1 MGREGCS
8 LGSASTVLPHTLEA
22 ASQSRLAANP
32 ACTNSKGVLP
42 GPIRHK
48 GQFCMRN
55 LCTLSGIPCQVQ
67 IECYC

>member
-48 GQFCMRN
+48 RAVLYEKPVHPFGYTMPSAN
-55 LCTLSGIPCQVQ
+55 
-67 IECYC
+67 